1 MSTKLLEFIAK
12 NCPHLKKFISTAERV
27 FRFSLRELREFSQ
40 HFGQTLVYIRFDNLN
55 VQQLTDL
62 LRPMKSLKYI
72 HYYNSYFT
80 IEATNKLLE
89 NLSQNLFNIE
99 GIDLQTFY
107 FEIIHSLEDNNCRK
121 FKKISLHFNGDQMSI
136 DQL

>member
-1 MSTKLLEFIAK
+1 MILKWVQNYSNLLPK
-12 NCPHLKKFISTAERV
+12 TVLISKSLYRPQSV
-27 FRFSLRELREFSQ
+27 FFRFYLRELREFSQ

-89 NLSQNLFNIE
+89 NLSQNLFNVE

-121 FKKISLHFNGDQMSI
+121 F
-136 DQL
+136 